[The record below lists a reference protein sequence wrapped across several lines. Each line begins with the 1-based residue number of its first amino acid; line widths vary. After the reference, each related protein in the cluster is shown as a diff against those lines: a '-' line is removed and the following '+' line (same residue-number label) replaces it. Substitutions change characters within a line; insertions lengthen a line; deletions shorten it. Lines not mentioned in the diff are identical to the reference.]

1 MLIPL
6 PLLSRPLIASSSPL
20 LSFYPSLNYNQNS
33 QIQNSFYLSLNY
45 NQNSK
50 ILLDFLLGSDDTSLT
65 CTHAHTLN
73 HNSHAQTQKKKKKK
87 KASRE
92 VSPLSMRDKREINF
106 IPFLCEVS
114 HLSLNR
120 QTRYI
125 HFISWMVGLSSSS
138 HPLSF
143 TLLHRIELN
152 IHIPHYIF
160 SLILLLRLICPSRSK
175 NKTIYS
181 LSVYTA
187 KLLLFSIL
195 YLLFLFFSFSG
206 LIRSLLL
213 L

>member
-6 PLLSRPLIASSSPL
+6 PLLSRPLIASSAPL

-143 TLLHRIELN
+143 TLLHRVELN
-152 IHIPHYIF
+152 IHIPHCIF
-160 SLILLLRLICPSRSK
+160 LLILLLRLICPSRSK

-195 YLLFLFFSFSG
+195 YLFPSFF
-206 LIRSLLL
+206 
-213 L
+213 

>member
-1 MLIPL
+1 MLISL
-6 PLLSRPLIASSSPL
+6 PFLSRPLIASSAPL
-20 LSFYPSLNYNQNS
+20 FSFYLSLNCNQNS

-73 HNSHAQTQKKKKKK
+73 HNSHAQTHKK

-114 HLSLNR
+114 HLSLNW

-125 HFISWMVGLSSSS
+125 HFISWMVDLSLLFPS
-138 HPLSF
+138 P
-143 TLLHRIELN
+143 LLHTVASHRAEYS
-152 IHIPHYIF
+152 HS
-160 SLILLLRLICPSRSK
+160 SLH
-175 NKTIYS
+175 
-181 LSVYTA
+181 
-187 KLLLFSIL
+187 F
-195 YLLFLFFSFSG
+195 
-206 LIRSLLL
+206 
-213 L
+213 